1 MKSKSRSENFGVA
14 QFLPVIMYLPDL
26 VRRQKIDFAVEHEQH
41 FGVHLP
47 LPSKLYW
54 SDHLKLIVW
63 YIWGPCRKDSVVVAK
78 NDGVNQQC
86 CYLVPLCVLFH
97 FKIHLRNLKEPVFI
111 ALLRELISC

>member
-1 MKSKSRSENFGVA
+1 M
-14 QFLPVIMYLPDL
+14 
-26 VRRQKIDFAVEHEQH
+26 QH

-54 SDHLKLIVW
+54 SGHLKLIVW

-86 CYLVPLCVLFH
+86 CYLVPLCVSVPFQDPSKK
-97 FKIHLRNLKEPVFI
+97 FEGTCFYCSLKRINFMLVDLTAEG
-111 ALLRELISC
+111 L